1 MPDTYLI
8 TGANLID
15 NGAEHPGAALAV
27 EGGRIRYAG
36 PATHAPADL
45 PRLSLPEWSLAPG
58 FIDIQLNGAYGHD
71 FTGDPH
77 SIAAV
82 AQRLPKS
89 GVTAFLPTFITSP
102 LESYAGKLRAVQA
115 AQAQMGGMRIA
126 RDSSAATSSADPAAD
141 PVGDPASTSSPDPA
155 NPASGASASPDP
167 ASASPAAPPSARV
180 LGAHLEGPFLSPD
193 SPGAHDASLFRQPT
207 LDAIQS
213 YTPLDAVRLV
223 TLAPE
228 LPGALEAAAWLIQH
242 GVTVSAGHTRLS
254 ASQAEQAFA
263 AGVLL
268 ATHLF
273 NAMPPLHHRE
283 PGLIGSLFDHP
294 HARTGLI
301 ADGIHAHSI
310 MLRLA
315 FRCLGAGRIVLVTD
329 AMSAMGMPP
338 GRYTI
343 GGQVVVVDQTS
354 ARLENGTLAGSILSM
369 DQAVRNMVSLG
380 VCSLPEALRT
390 ASQTPAEALG
400 LGGSLGRLLPGY
412 PADFVLLDEDLVV
425 QGVFIGGRLAYASSA
440 AGRLFQKRGF
450 LDGDSIPRRRRR

>member
-1 MPDTYLI
+1 MPDSYLI

-15 NGAEHPGAALAV
+15 SGAEHPGAALAV

-58 FIDIQLNGAYGHD
+58 FIDLQFNGGYGHD
-71 FTGDPH
+71 FTGDPQ
-77 SIAAV
+77 SIARV
-82 AQRLPKS
+82 AQRLPQT

-102 LESYAGKLRAVQA
+102 LESYAEKLAAVKE
-115 AQAQMGGMRIA
+115 AQAGADAMRIA
-126 RDSSAATSSADPAAD
+126 RDNSASSSSTYPDAASATPDTSSSHDVSSSSAPPS
-141 PVGDPASTSSPDPA
+141 
-155 NPASGASASPDP
+155 
-167 ASASPAAPPSARV
+167 PPSARV
-180 LGAHLEGPFLSPD
+180 LGAHLEGPFLSPG
-193 SPGAHDASLFRQPT
+193 SPGAHDASLFRQPN
-207 LDAIQS
+207 LDALQS
-213 YTPLDAVRLV
+213 YAPLDAVRLV

-228 LPGALEAAAWLIQH
+228 LPGALDAAAWLIQH
-242 GVTVSAGHTRLS
+242 GVTVSAGHTRQT
-254 ASQAEQAFA
+254 AAQAEQAFA
-263 AGVLL
+263 AEVLL

-283 PGLIGSLFDHP
+283 PGLIGALFDHT

-301 ADGIHAHSI
+301 ADGIHAHPL

-315 FRCLGAGRIVLVTD
+315 FRLLGAERIVLVTD

-343 GGQVVVVDQTS
+343 GGQTVVVDKTS

-380 VCSLPEALRT
+380 VCSLPEALRM

-412 PADFVLLDEDLVV
+412 PADFVLLDENLAV
-425 QGVFIGGRLAYASSA
+425 QGVFVGGRLAYASSPA
-440 AGRLFQKRGF
+440 ARLFRKRGF
-450 LDGDSIPRRRRR
+450 LDGDSSPRRRRS